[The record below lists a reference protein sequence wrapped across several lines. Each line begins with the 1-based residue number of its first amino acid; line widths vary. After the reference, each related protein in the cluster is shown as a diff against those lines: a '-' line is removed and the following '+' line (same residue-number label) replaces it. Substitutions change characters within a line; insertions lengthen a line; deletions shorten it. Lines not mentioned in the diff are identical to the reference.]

1 MAKLLT
7 EMAADIAAAQAS
19 HATMSGDEIGEFLRK
34 TFKTLRDLKEVED
47 TGAQIEQPDDEGV
60 ESPLQLDPRR
70 SIRRNKVICLVCG
83 KEFKQLTSRHL
94 KDHGLTLKEY
104 RRKYGFSARE
114 SLAAK
119 TLTNKRK
126 KKAKETGLGEKLK
139 SARRA
144 RAKKQA
150 SS

>member
-19 HATMSGDEIGEFLRK
+19 HSTMSGEEIGEFLKK
-34 TFKTLRDLKEVED
+34 TFRALRSLKELED
-47 TGAQIEQPDDEGV
+47 TGASAEQPSDKGI
-60 ESPLQLDPRR
+60 ESQIKLDPRR

-94 KDHGLTLKEY
+94 KDHGLSLKEY
-104 RRKYGFSARE
+104 RRRYGFSARE

-119 TLTNKRK
+119 TLTNRRK
-126 KKAKETGLGEKLK
+126 KRARESGLGEMLK
-139 SARRA
+139 NARKSR
-144 RAKKQA
+144 KKA
-150 SS
+150 

>member
-19 HATMSGDEIGEFLRK
+19 HSTMSGEEIGEFLKK
-34 TFKTLRDLKEVED
+34 TFRALKALKELED
-47 TGAQIEQPDDEGV
+47 SGASLEQPADKLF
-60 ESPLQLDPRR
+60 ESQVKLDPRR

-94 KDHGLTLKEY
+94 KDHGLSLKDY
-104 RRKYGFSARE
+104 RKRYGFSARE

-126 KKAKETGLGEKLK
+126 KRAMESGLGEKLK
-139 SARRA
+139 NARKA
-144 RAKKQA
+144 RKK
-150 SS
+150 S